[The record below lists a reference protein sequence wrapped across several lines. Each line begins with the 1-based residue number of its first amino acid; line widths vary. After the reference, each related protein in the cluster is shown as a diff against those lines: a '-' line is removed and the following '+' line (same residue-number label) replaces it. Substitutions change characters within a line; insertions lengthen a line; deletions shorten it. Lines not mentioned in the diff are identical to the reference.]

1 MDIVENSNG
10 NITDERPKII
20 ELTLQE
26 VADKLGLN
34 VENLHIK
41 D

>member
-1 MDIVENSNG
+1 MPPPDQNKP
-10 NITDERPKII
+10 PKII

-26 VADKLGLN
+26 VADKFGLN
-34 VENLHIK
+34 VENIGIK